1 MTKWTFGIQAIATQP
16 IPTVP
21 RINTC
26 ILAVAVLAFISL
38 FRQRRKQIKMML
50 ATKARVQNIKAVY
63 TKHYI
68 ATYSKIFDLHRTK
81 TIADGKIHYCA
92 DLETGNS
99 AESIRYEARTLQS
112 LAVSG
117 V

>member
-26 ILAVAVLAFISL
+26 ILAMAVLAFISL

-68 ATYSKIFDLHRTK
+68 ATYSKILDLYSNKKTRHDSKILDLYGTKKTQHDSKILDLHCTK
-81 TIADGKIHYCA
+81 KT
-92 DLETGNS
+92 
-99 AESIRYEARTLQS
+99 RQ
-112 LAVSG
+112 
-117 V
+117 